1 MGQTIAYGDFF
12 PCLACG
18 TLEHRIFG
26 RITIINILRA
36 LRWPLA
42 VLLGLAVSVLFLV
55 GAIKQGLGQN
65 FLQNGDWRTSASIGS
80 AEADVIVRAVVA
92 IGGLL
97 ASTREDSMYYTLS
110 SVAGEPL
117 RLNCR
122 YGIEGGNYDAD
133 WWSITAY
140 GWDYYL
146 IPNREKRYSFNNEN
160 VTRGEDGRWV
170 ISVGA
175 RQEDGNWLPVGPSGA
190 PVASKSTDYDFD
202 LLLRLYT
209 PGDAYLQSPESA
221 PLPVV
226 TVEGC
231 S

>member
-1 MGQTIAYGDFF
+1 MGGFLRR
-12 PCLACG
+12 LACG
-18 TLEHRIFG
+18 TVESITFRG
-26 RITIINILRA
+26 VTIINKLRV

-42 VLLGLAVSVLFLV
+42 ALLSLAAGVLFLV
-55 GAIKQGLGQN
+55 LTIKQGLGDS
-65 FLQNGDWRTSASIGS
+65 FLKNGDWRTSESTGS
-80 AEADVIVRAVVA
+80 AEAGVMVRAVVA

-97 ASTREDSMYYTLS
+97 ASTREDSVYYVLA

-122 YGIEGGNYDAD
+122 YRIEGGDYDAD

-140 GWDYYL
+140 GWDHYL
-146 IPNREKRYSFNNEN
+146 IPNEEKRYSFNNAN

-170 ISVGA
+170 MHVGA
-175 RQEDGNWLPVGPSGA
+175 RHEDGNWLPVGASGT
-190 PVASKSTDYDFD
+190 PDASQSSDYDFD
-202 LLLRLYT
+202 LLFRLYT
-209 PGDAYLQSPESA
+209 PGDAYLKNPESA

>member
-175 RQEDGNWLPVGPSGA
+175 RQEDGNWPTVRKLEGSDRGFGRTTTRNPSHHH
-190 PVASKSTDYDFD
+190 YF
-202 LLLRLYT
+202 LIFNL
-209 PGDAYLQSPESA
+209 
-221 PLPVV
+221 
-226 TVEGC
+226 
-231 S
+231 